1 MKLKYNLQFFG
12 EGENNDN
19 STGDSNQNNPD
30 TNADSTGDNQNQ
42 VDIQALAD
50 LVSEKDKQIQQL
62 QSDMAE
68 LKKTNAN
75 LLVMVN
81 SSTVQKNTKTFEE
94 NLLEMVGARP
104 RKE

>member
-12 EGENNDN
+12 EGENDDN
-19 STGDSNQNNPD
+19 NTVDNNQTTSDSNVNN
-30 TNADSTGDNQNQ
+30 TGDNQGEVN
-42 VDIQALAD
+42 IQALAD

-62 QSDMAE
+62 QTDMEA

-94 NLLEMVGARP
+94 SLLEMVGAKP